1 MKRGIYHCT
10 LALLLAL
17 LPALP
22 SCKAQTELEETS
34 LTVSTTTLSFASTA
48 SEQSISVQTSAE
60 SWSYLSPQEFTWF
73 TLEQSGAQLKVK
85 VKANTEARE
94 RTGVI
99 AISSGG
105 QQRRVLVK
113 QAAAEATLTAELKR
127 IELPQ
132 EGGTRTILLT
142 SNGEAIKAELATA
155 SNWLSILEVSPTKL
169 VLQANP
175 NSEQAARSAKINLSL
190 GKSLRELE
198 VVQQGTLSY
207 YLPLEIYPAPLHQI
221 LNYERARGSVLASVA
236 TDQQQGRTV
245 YHFLSTNPQIASIDY
260 SFQTKHQHSYYTAT
274 ITSQHPELYKG
285 NAAFASYLSAQGFT
299 KQGEKKQDNILI
311 EVYSKDKSSYVLQV
325 VYTPTA
331 VTLTFQYLSTQRQ
344 SYATFK
350 TLPMQLQ
357 LTRLGNRKM
366 NILGTARSEIATYEG
381 GLQSTLDKN
390 LGVATYDRYYVK
402 QSIDGEFVRGYFFY
416 AAGGDIPAGDP
427 HIDHITAVQGLY
439 EEKSLGFYL
448 DDFGEYHLT
457 QEFTKLLSDAG
468 YQYQYRLKGG
478 QQFFYNSSKKTALFA
493 SITTLD
499 GVKYILQ
506 IQAALL

>member
-113 QAAAEATLTAELKR
+113 QAAAEATLTTELKR

-155 SNWLSILEVSPTKL
+155 SSWLSILEVSPTKL
-169 VLQANP
+169 VLQASP

-221 LNYERARGSVLASVA
+221 LNL
-236 TDQQQGRTV
+236 
-245 YHFLSTNPQIASIDY
+245 
-260 SFQTKHQHSYYTAT
+260 
-274 ITSQHPELYKG
+274 
-285 NAAFASYLSAQGFT
+285 
-299 KQGEKKQDNILI
+299 
-311 EVYSKDKSSYVLQV
+311 
-325 VYTPTA
+325 
-331 VTLTFQYLSTQRQ
+331 
-344 SYATFK
+344 
-350 TLPMQLQ
+350 
-357 LTRLGNRKM
+357 
-366 NILGTARSEIATYEG
+366 
-381 GLQSTLDKN
+381 
-390 LGVATYDRYYVK
+390 
-402 QSIDGEFVRGYFFY
+402 
-416 AAGGDIPAGDP
+416 
-427 HIDHITAVQGLY
+427 
-439 EEKSLGFYL
+439 
-448 DDFGEYHLT
+448 
-457 QEFTKLLSDAG
+457 
-468 YQYQYRLKGG
+468 
-478 QQFFYNSSKKTALFA
+478 
-493 SITTLD
+493 
-499 GVKYILQ
+499 
-506 IQAALL
+506 

>member
-113 QAAAEATLTAELKR
+113 QAAAEATLTAELNR

-142 SNGEAIKAELATA
+142 SNGEAIKAELATT
-155 SNWLSILEVSPTKL
+155 SNWLSILEVSPAKL
-169 VLQANP
+169 VLQASP
-175 NSEQAARSAKINLSL
+175 NKEQAARSAKINLSL

-207 YLPLEIYPAPLHQI
+207 YLPL
-221 LNYERARGSVLASVA
+221 
-236 TDQQQGRTV
+236 
-245 YHFLSTNPQIASIDY
+245 
-260 SFQTKHQHSYYTAT
+260 
-274 ITSQHPELYKG
+274 
-285 NAAFASYLSAQGFT
+285 
-299 KQGEKKQDNILI
+299 
-311 EVYSKDKSSYVLQV
+311 
-325 VYTPTA
+325 
-331 VTLTFQYLSTQRQ
+331 
-344 SYATFK
+344 
-350 TLPMQLQ
+350 
-357 LTRLGNRKM
+357 
-366 NILGTARSEIATYEG
+366 
-381 GLQSTLDKN
+381 
-390 LGVATYDRYYVK
+390 
-402 QSIDGEFVRGYFFY
+402 
-416 AAGGDIPAGDP
+416 
-427 HIDHITAVQGLY
+427 
-439 EEKSLGFYL
+439 
-448 DDFGEYHLT
+448 
-457 QEFTKLLSDAG
+457 
-468 YQYQYRLKGG
+468 
-478 QQFFYNSSKKTALFA
+478 
-493 SITTLD
+493 
-499 GVKYILQ
+499 
-506 IQAALL
+506 